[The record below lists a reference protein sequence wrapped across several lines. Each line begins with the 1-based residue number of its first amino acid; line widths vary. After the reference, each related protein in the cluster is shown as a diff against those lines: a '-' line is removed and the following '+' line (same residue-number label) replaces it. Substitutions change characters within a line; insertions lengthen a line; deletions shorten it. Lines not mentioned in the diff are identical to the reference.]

1 MSTLANI
8 SAFATR
14 WFANVWKFF
23 VGGIVVL
30 VGFSTNFIDLKQPNV
45 AIEITG
51 IEQITSAET
60 DIGSSPDFKALRS
73 INDSLR
79 EDSAGKSDLNADGM
93 QRIVERARS
102 RLADAKADFTKLRE
116 KLQAA
121 LQSPEAPAN
130 AEAVRLRGLP
140 LELLNDED
148 LAKLPRPQLK
158 AAIDQ
163 RETRFRN
170 EEEKLAL
177 AELEVKNYRERTEKL
192 EAKIVVTVA
201 VSNSGDGATTL
212 KPQALLRTDLGQG
225 NYLDINLRIQ
235 GYGPGTSEIKPRS
248 TVVILLESQ
257 PIRRMA
263 PDDRERFISFFK
275 NTSPTNLFVAD
286 VRGSYYKSNTIPF
299 AQGIYEQ
306 KTYDGLKAYAA
317 SSRH

>member
-1 MSTLANI
+1 M
-8 SAFATR
+8 
-14 WFANVWKFF
+14 
-23 VGGIVVL
+23 VL
-30 VGFSTNFIDLKQPNV
+30 VGFTTNFLDLKQPSV

-51 IEQITSAET
+51 IEQIASAAT
-60 DIGSSPDFKALRS
+60 DIGSSQDFKALRS

-79 EDSAGKSDLNADGM
+79 DDSSRNSDLNADGM

-102 RLADAKADFTKLRE
+102 RLADAKADFVKIRE
-116 KLQAA
+116 KLQTA
-121 LQSPEAPAN
+121 LQASEVPEKPEAL
-130 AEAVRLRGLP
+130 RLRSLP
-140 LELLNDED
+140 LELLDDDD
-148 LAKLPRPQLK
+148 LMRLPRPQLK

-163 RETRFRN
+163 RETRFHE

-286 VRGSYYKSNTIPF
+286 VRGSFYKSNTIPF

-306 KTYDGLKAYAA
+306 KIYDGLKAYAA
-317 SSRH
+317 SSRR